1 MSNDKTTLL
10 KRVLDHAVTR
20 ADQAEIYSL
29 ESGHVSVN
37 FRNGVLRTMDESQD
51 AGFCL
56 RIIKDGRIA
65 QVTTSNMDKAM
76 DTVDQAMELVPFG
89 QTVGFSFPRPAD
101 LPDLET
107 PPSLSRD
114 FDVLV
119 DQSQVI
125 INKIKAYDSSL
136 MANAGSSAETIN
148 VTLMNSN
155 GVDIRY
161 QRHTQSV
168 AAYAVLAEEGNI
180 LTTYRYDMGQ
190 VPCKNPESLADNVIH
205 LMSIGRKNVPF
216 TGGALPI
223 VFTPLAMA
231 DIFAAFGSGI
241 NGSAVAKGMSP
252 LTGRIGEQ
260 LMNEKITIE
269 DHALYPMA
277 SGTQIIDDEGVP
289 CRRNYLIQNGVLKN
303 YLLDLNSASKLDMQ
317 PTGNGFRYT
326 ALIKSRSYAAAPSP
340 AFTNLVLPAG
350 ENSCDDILK
359 SAGRMLLIDQLTGV
373 LLGNLINGDW
383 SGNIEYGILYE
394 NGRPVG
400 RIKNAMTGGN
410 FYSMFKNA
418 YVESSRE
425 REWVSGFGGGAGS
438 SYFPYI
444 LFDGL
449 NVSA

>member
-10 KRVLDHAVTR
+10 KQVLDHAMTR
-20 ADQAEIYSL
+20 AEQAEIYSL
-29 ESGHVSVN
+29 ESGHVSVD
-37 FRNGVLRTMDESQD
+37 FRNGVLRAMDESQD

-56 RIIKDGRIA
+56 RVIKDHRIA
-65 QVTTSNMDKAM
+65 QVTTSNMDRAM
-76 DTVDQAMELVPFG
+76 DTVDKVMELVPFG
-89 QTVGFSFPRPAD
+89 QKVDFSFPNPAVV
-101 LPDLET
+101 PDLES
-107 PPSLSRD
+107 PPPLSRD
-114 FDVLV
+114 FDSLV
-119 DQSQVI
+119 DQSQI
-125 INKIKAYDSSL
+125 IVNKIKAYDSSL
-136 MANAGSSAETIN
+136 KADASSSTDMIN
-148 VTLMNSN
+148 VTLINSN

-161 QRHTQSV
+161 QRQTQSV
-168 AAYAVLAEEGNI
+168 AAVAVLAEEGNI

-190 VPCKNPESLADNVIH
+190 LPCKNPEALADNVIQ
-205 LMSIGRKNVPF
+205 LMSMGRKNVPF
-216 TGGALPI
+216 TGSALPI
-223 VFTPLAMA
+223 VFTPLALA
-231 DIFAAFGSGI
+231 DIFAAFGAGI

-252 LTGRIGEQ
+252 LTGKIGEQ
-260 LMNEKITIE
+260 LLNEKITIE

-277 SGTQIIDDEGVP
+277 SGTQIIDDEGIP
-289 CRRNYLIQNGVLKN
+289 CRKNYLIQNGVLKN
-303 YLLDLNSASKLDMQ
+303 YLLDLNSASKLNMQ

-326 ALIKSRSYAAAPSP
+326 PLIKSRSYAAAPGP
-340 AFTNLVLPAG
+340 AFTNLILPPG
-350 ENSCDDILK
+350 DRSCEDILR

-394 NGRPVG
+394 KGRPVG

-449 NVSA
+449 KASA